1 MCVVEAG
8 TNRSRGNS
16 EELGD
21 LGRLVANVVAE
32 DQDRP
37 FVWCEPPEASI
48 ELVPI
53 GDRKELVLGD
63 RRIDGE
69 HVQVVDPLA
78 FPADVGHA
86 DIGEEAVDPGVE
98 PVRIAEA
105 RQVTPG
111 DHQRVLQ
118 GILGPVDITEDPTGN
133 REQAIDATAEK
144 VDKCDLVAALRCD
157 HELSIHRR
165 HSLDVQWG
173 RRPLLQA
180 DGGRSALQLPGRAC
194 GGPRLPHRPARQGV
208 MTSESTIA

>member
-78 FPADVGHA
+78 VPADVGHA
-86 DIGEEAVDPGVE
+86 DIGEEAVDPGIE

-118 GILGPVDITEDPTGN
+118 GILGPVDISEDPVRD
-133 REQAIDATAEK
+133 REQAAATKADQ
-144 VDKCDLVAALRCD
+144 VDERRLVASLCRLDEIAIHAL
-157 HELSIHRR
+157 HRVLTPVGGVVR
-165 HSLDVQWG
+165 KYWSVDARPALENRAGEPLDDVQ
-173 RRPLLQA
+173 R
-180 DGGRSALQLPGRAC
+180 
-194 GGPRLPHRPARQGV
+194 
-208 MTSESTIA
+208 IAILTAVASQ